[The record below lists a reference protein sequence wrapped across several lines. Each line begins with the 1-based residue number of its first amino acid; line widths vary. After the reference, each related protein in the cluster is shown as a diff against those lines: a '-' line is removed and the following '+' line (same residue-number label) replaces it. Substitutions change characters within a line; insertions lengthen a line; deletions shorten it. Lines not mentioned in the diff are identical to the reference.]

1 MSSEFAYPIF
11 QISTGERGRAENKHP
26 VRNEEF
32 IQLRLGREFEG
43 EEKVFP
49 GHETTTSQRV
59 YSNEGKRGRII
70 AIAIYRESRCGN
82 IARGDAVYRKAVRW
96 KERGEEESMTF
107 YFVMHRETR
116 IRNVGT
122 REKNRRRSSYRSLS
136 SDKRVA
142 IETHYFSFPQ
152 SLLFSRRTSFSARI

>member
-1 MSSEFAYPIF
+1 
-11 QISTGERGRAENKHP
+11 
-26 VRNEEF
+26 
-32 IQLRLGREFEG
+32 
-43 EEKVFP
+43 
-49 GHETTTSQRV
+49 
-59 YSNEGKRGRII
+59 
-70 AIAIYRESRCGN
+70 
-82 IARGDAVYRKAVRW
+82 
-96 KERGEEESMTF
+96 MTF

-152 SLLFSRRTSFSARI
+152 SLLFFRAERVSPREYKY

>member
-1 MSSEFAYPIF
+1 MTLTTLQCLPSLLSQSFKS
-11 QISTGERGRAENKHP
+11 QRGRAENKHP

-32 IQLRLGREFEG
+32 IQLRLDREFEG

-82 IARGDAVYRKAVRW
+82 IARGDAVYRKAPYDGKRE
-96 KERGEEESMTF
+96 ER
-107 YFVMHRETR
+107 
-116 IRNVGT
+116 
-122 REKNRRRSSYRSLS
+122 K
-136 SDKRVA
+136 KA
-142 IETHYFSFPQ
+142 
-152 SLLFSRRTSFSARI
+152 